1 MEKPV
6 FVGVQYQIRE
16 ESVSTLA
23 LGHQSE
29 MSLIHLGT
37 SLKQGNEE
45 SRFNNNQTLNKVV
58 EDENEIK
65 LHQTNATL
73 TNRRAAMFSTGAMEG
88 GQTA

>member
-1 MEKPV
+1 
-6 FVGVQYQIRE
+6 
-16 ESVSTLA
+16 
-23 LGHQSE
+23 

-37 SLKQGNEE
+37 SLKQGNNEE

-65 LHQTNATL
+65 LHQPNATP